1 MKTKTIAA
9 VLLILIAIPFSA
21 FCVNK
26 SAQSDNKSKIVVTGY
41 VVSKGS
47 MPFTEPAIKADDGT
61 EYTIICTQKQ
71 RRRLLNLQGKHLR
84 LTLIRKDELTW
95 VVKKFKTIQRPDIPG
110 LL

>member
-1 MKTKTIAA
+1 MKTKSIAI

-47 MPFTEPAIKADDGT
+47 EPFVEPAIKADDGA

-84 LTLIRKDELTW
+84 FTLVKIDEINYAF
-95 VVKKFKTIQRPDIPG
+95 KKYK
-110 LL
+110 LLK